1 MKKKVII
8 PVIASI
14 ITVLVLGGVSYAYY
28 SAKIKENNKTET
40 VIKTNELTIKY
51 TGTQEINVDNIVPGD
66 SMTKTF
72 TVENTSNVSVTYNI
86 YLENITNEFN
96 EDLVYTLKE
105 ENNEII
111 KEEVLPTSSDKK
123 SYLIT
128 DVEIKSQ
135 EVKQYEMT
143 VEFKYS
149 DKDQNKLQGKKFN
162 ATLGIDTTPIKIVK
176 VVNDKIDIDK
186 LNSGEEVTK
195 TFNVKNLSSTN
206 QNYDIKLSE
215 IVNTYGNN
223 LTYTLSKNGQKI
235 KENETMPT
243 TDTKILENQTING
256 KTTDNYEITIKYEGT
271 TASLDFLIA
280 DGNDKFSAK
289 ISVNNE
295 ESSIYK
301 EALLN
306 GTDPVLSD
314 NLIPVVLS
322 NDGTVTKADIKEQWY
337 KYEDKKWA
345 NAVILSDDTQTYN
358 NGDTIPEDNI
368 ESYFVWVPKY
378 SYQIFNLGETDGG
391 TGRVIPTAKEI
402 QIKFGTTNT
411 NDNNENECTTP
422 MTSGAS
428 GNCKVGDYMTS
439 PAFISMNTNGLWV
452 AKFETTG
459 NTTNITVKPNQ
470 TSLRNLNVKTMFETA
485 YNYKRDNDSHMMKNT
500 EWGAVAYLS
509 HSKYGINTEVR
520 INNNKSHT
528 TGYAATDDSLEK
540 SGTDSSVTLPY
551 NTSTGYK
558 ASTTGNITGIY
569 DMSGGTWECMAS
581 LRSETY
587 GDSGFDSSSLKA
599 YNSKY
604 YDGYDGASDTTTYS
618 KRILG
623 DATGEMGPFS
633 YQYKNWYTDSSYF
646 AYASYPWFR
655 RGGLYTSGVSAGQFA
670 FDYATGGAHSDWG
683 LRLVLTK

>member
-14 ITVLVLGGVSYAYY
+14 ITVLILSGVSYAYY

-40 VIKTNELTIKY
+40 VLKSNELNLIF
-51 TGTQEINVDNIVPGD
+51 TGTKEITANNMIPGD
-66 SMTKTF
+66 SFTKIF
-72 TVENTSNVSVTYNI
+72 TVENTSNRAVDYNI
-86 YLENITNEFN
+86 YLQNITNEFN
-96 EDLVYTLKE
+96 EDLVYTLE
-105 ENNEII
+105 DTTGSVIGETP
-111 KEEVLPTSSDKK
+111 LPVTNKDK
-123 SYLIT
+123 SYLKTGISIEANTKKTYTLKIT
-128 DVEIKSQ
+128 
-135 EVKQYEMT
+135 
-143 VEFKYS
+143 FKNT
-149 DKDQNKLQGKKFN
+149 DEPQNDYQGKTFKG
-162 ATLGIDTTPIKIVK
+162 TLGIDTKKI
-176 VVNDKIDIDK
+176 N
-186 LNSGEEVTK
+186 
-195 TFNVKNLSSTN
+195 
-206 QNYDIKLSE
+206 
-215 IVNTYGNN
+215 
-223 LTYTLSKNGQKI
+223 
-235 KENETMPT
+235 KE
-243 TDTKILENQTING
+243 
-256 KTTDNYEITIKYEGT
+256 
-271 TASLDFLIA
+271 
-280 DGNDKFSAK
+280 
-289 ISVNNE
+289 
-295 ESSIYK
+295 YK
-301 EALLN
+301 ETLLN

-314 NLIPVVLS
+314 NLVPVTLAD
-322 NDGTVTKADIKEQWY
+322 DGTVTKADTNAEWY

-368 ESYFVWVPKY
+368 ESYFVWIPKY
-378 SYQIFNLGETDGG
+378 SYQIFNLGTTDGY
-391 TGRVIPTAKEI
+391 TSSKPTTSNAQEI

-411 NDNNENECTTP
+411 SDNNENECTTP

-459 NTTNITVKPNQ
+459 STANITVKPNQ

-520 INNNKSHT
+520 INNNSDFI
-528 TGYAATDDSLEK
+528 TGYAATDSSDQSNYPGT
-540 SGTDSSVTLPY
+540 SGTNASVTLPY

-569 DMSGGTWECMAS
+569 DMSGGAWEYLAS

-587 GDSGFDSSSLKA
+587 GSSGFDATTLKT

-604 YDGYDGASDTTTYS
+604 YDVYDSSSEWTKYS
-618 KRILG
+618 MRILG
-623 DATGEMGPFS
+623 DATGEMGPFYC
-633 YQYKNWYTDSSYF
+633 YQDNDSNNRSHNSWYADNPSFVVSSG
-646 AYASYPWFR
+646 PWFN
-655 RGGLYTSGVSAGQFA
+655 RGSGYDDGRLAGQFA
-670 FDYATGGAHSDWG
+670 FGNSAGGALGGVG